1 MGRVQEQV
9 VPEDAWGAQLALV
22 QGGPRV
28 RGGVGSI
35 GRRRWRDEE
44 RLGPVPEF
52 LLLRQGLE
60 GLLNFCGDGW
70 MVFPW
75 DFLE

>member
-1 MGRVQEQV
+1 MGGVQEQV

-35 GRRRWRDEE
+35 GRRRWWDEE
-44 RLGPVPEF
+44 GLRPVPE
-52 LLLRQGLE
+52 LLLL
-60 GLLNFCGDGW
+60 W
-70 MVFPW
+70 
-75 DFLE
+75 